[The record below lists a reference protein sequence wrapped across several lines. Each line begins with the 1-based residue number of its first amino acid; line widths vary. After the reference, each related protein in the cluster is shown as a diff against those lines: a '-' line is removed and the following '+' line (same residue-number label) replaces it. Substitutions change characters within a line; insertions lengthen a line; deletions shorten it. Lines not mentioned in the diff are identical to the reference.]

1 MSSMCSCFVF
11 PSRRRHTRCAL
22 VTGVQ
27 TCALPILPAGDDG
40 VMPSAATIDFPA
52 YLDEQAPGFRAELAA
67 ILERFGDDFPGLPL
81 DRRVALV
88 RDFSVADPAAFR
100 RLVFHVY
107 DSYYQDEGV
116 FAAIGARPGPPF
128 PRGYAI
134 PDGDLS
140 SLEAVTTRGTG
151 YQLGRASCRERG

>member
-1 MSSMCSCFVF
+1 MESNDFSAARL
-11 PSRRRHTRCAL
+11 RRLAAL
-22 VTGVQ
+22 RDT
-27 TCALPILPAGDDG
+27 ILPAGDDG

-116 FAAIGARPGPPF
+116 CAAIGARPGPPF

-134 PDGDLS
+134 PAGDLS
-140 SLEAVTTRGTG
+140 SLEAVKTRGKG
-151 YQLGRASCRERG
+151 YRR